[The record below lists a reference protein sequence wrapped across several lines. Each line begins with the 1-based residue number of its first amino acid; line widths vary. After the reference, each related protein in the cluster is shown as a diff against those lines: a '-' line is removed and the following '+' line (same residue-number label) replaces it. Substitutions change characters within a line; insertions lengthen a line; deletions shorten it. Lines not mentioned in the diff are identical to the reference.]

1 MPPAALPAAPAP
13 VVIPVRVGPT
23 IDGSRFLCLRA
34 ADPLVVAT
42 PFLSWKTVAAN
53 SAAGPEVELAEWQ
66 LLEAFGL
73 KARCGPALPDMNAF
87 RARNLLTLQ
96 FVAAFWSRYLSEL
109 VNSGLLASPLS
120 HRKALRQCIA
130 ALLPVSPANLYVLAT
145 DWAAE
150 ECFDTPAVAAI
161 PAAPARGGRRG
172 GAGGVPGAPAE
183 SAVPVIPGPAE
194 LRFIALANLSF
205 LECDDGASPWA
216 SISRGAGMLG
226 GASTR
231 AIVLDDASAL
241 RCGAALLLPV
251 TWV

>member
-1 MPPAALPAAPAP
+1 M
-13 VVIPVRVGPT
+13 
-23 IDGSRFLCLRA
+23 
-34 ADPLVVAT
+34 
-42 PFLSWKTVAAN
+42 
-53 SAAGPEVELAEWQ
+53 ELAEWQ
-66 LLEAFGL
+66 LLAAFGL

-161 PAAPARGGRRG
+161 SSCPSSRR
-172 GAGGVPGAPAE
+172 
-183 SAVPVIPGPAE
+183 
-194 LRFIALANLSF
+194 
-205 LECDDGASPWA
+205 
-216 SISRGAGMLG
+216 
-226 GASTR
+226 STR
-231 AIVLDDASAL
+231 
-241 RCGAALLLPV
+241 RCRRRARCAGCTGSTNDSRPG
-251 TWV
+251 